1 MKHTITIFMG
11 FALVLIASPLAW
23 GADWEIMSDGNL
35 TLTQQSYS
43 SNWAGKEV
51 GSISW
56 TLSSNSTAAS
66 QLSDKL
72 HSKNTLRLEY
82 GQTHAQD
89 AETRTWIRP
98 TNSTD
103 LVDFETVLRLTLGWL
118 VDPYVSGRFE
128 SAFTDERDPAEMR
141 YLNPMRLTE
150 SVGVARTF
158 IEEEKRT
165 WSMRVGG
172 AVRQNIDGAVYNTD
186 TDEYETK
193 TVTDSG
199 AEFVT
204 EFFTPLA
211 EEQITFTSRFSVF
224 AALHNSESDAFEN
237 DDWRSPDAEWKNTF
251 TAGIA
256 DFLTVNLSLDALY
269 DREIDPDPRFRQT
282 LSLGLTYRLL

>member
-1 MKHTITIFMG
+1 MKQRATIVMG
-11 FALVLIASPLAW
+11 LALLLIASSLAW
-23 GADWEIMSDGNL
+23 GAQWEITSDENL

-43 SNWAGKEV
+43 NNWAGKEV

-56 TLSSNSTAAS
+56 TLVSNSTAGS
-66 QLSDKL
+66 QLSDKV
-72 HSKNTLRLEY
+72 HSKSTLKIEY

-89 AETRTWIRP
+89 AETGTWISP
-98 TNSTD
+98 INSTD
-103 LVDFETVLRLTLGWL
+103 LIDFETVFRMTLGGA

-141 YLNPMRLTE
+141 YLNPIRLTE
-150 SVGVARTF
+150 SIGVARML

-165 WSMRVGG
+165 WSVRLGG
-172 AVRQNIDGAVYNTD
+172 AVRQSIDGAVY
-186 TDEYETK
+186 DEGTGGYGSETISE
-193 TVTDSG
+193 SG

-211 EEQITFTSRFSVF
+211 EEQITLTSRFSIF

-237 DDWRSPDAEWKNTF
+237 DDWRSPDAEWKNTL
-251 TAGIA
+251 TASIV

-269 DREIDPDPRFRQT
+269 DREVDSDPRFRQT
-282 LSLGLTYRLL
+282 LSLGFTYRLL